1 MRKMKYKNQII
12 LLIILAFVL
21 LLFFGIYY
29 LFFDINRIKG
39 QELIDS
45 QYSPNGDYELLIYR
59 NNGGATTGYAILCEA
74 IYIPTGQKRKI
85 YWEYNVDSAT
95 ISWVTDYEVNINGI
109 QLNIRYD
116 VYDFR
121 KDKSEH
127 RIKR

>member
-95 ISWVTDYEVNINGI
+95 ISWVTDYVVNINGI